1 MMGPIIYGN
10 KIRRATGS
18 GSTINLKPR
27 STEDLIVFTDDEP
40 VSRIARALAQE
51 SMDKQREK
59 LKEMSCKRS

>member
-1 MMGPIIYGN
+1 MMMPSIYGN
-10 KIRRATGS
+10 PKRTTGS
-18 GSTINLKPR
+18 APTISLRTKPER
-27 STEDLIVFTDDEP
+27 DSMVFTDDEP